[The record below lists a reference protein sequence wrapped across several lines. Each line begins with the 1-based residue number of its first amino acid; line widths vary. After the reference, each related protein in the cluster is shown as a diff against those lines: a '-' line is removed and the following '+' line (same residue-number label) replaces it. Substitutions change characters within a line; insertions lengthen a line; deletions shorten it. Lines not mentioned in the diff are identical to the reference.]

1 METTTFNDILSA
13 SILNL
18 SAGPNL
24 EIIDVIVALTFTL
37 ICTGIIVWTYRNTYQ
52 GILYQ
57 RSFSVAITLAAL
69 VTTSIIMV
77 ISGNLVLSLGMVGAL
92 SIVRF
97 RAAVKDPLDI
107 VYLFWAISIGIAN
120 GVAYFKVSIT
130 ATILLALIMII
141 MKRIPLT
148 SSPYLLVIK
157 SKKDK
162 DDDIVNILSENAKRW
177 KIKSKSVK
185 NGNYEVI
192 YEVRGIDQN
201 KLMESLDLNSNVM
214 DSTLI
219 SYSNNS

>member
-1 METTTFNDILSA
+1 M
-13 SILNL
+13 LNL
-18 SAGPNL
+18 SSGSTI
-24 EIIDVIVALTFTL
+24 EIIDVILALTVTL
-37 ICTGIIVWTYRNTYQ
+37 ICSGVIVWTYQNTYQ

-57 RSFSVAITLAAL
+57 RSFSVAMALAAL

-130 ATILLALIMII
+130 VTIVLAVIMIF
-141 MKRIPLT
+141 MKKIPLT
-148 SSPYLLVIK
+148 SSPFILIIK
-157 SKKDK
+157 SKQGK
-162 DDDIVNILSENAKRW
+162 DDDIINIIKKNTRKW
-177 KIKSKSVK
+177 KIKSTTVK
-185 NGNYEVI
+185 NGNYEVV
-192 YEVRGIDQN
+192 YEVRGIDQI
-201 KLMESLDLNSNVM
+201 KLMEHLDLNSDVI

-219 SYSNNS
+219 AYSNNA